1 MLLRCIG
8 SSVAVVFKR
17 KLKSKFGLQS
27 VMTSNTMLQRAAFL
41 HESDLENTYSMKA
54 FRINF
59 RADGMHYTMA
69 IRSLFRAPVTYRG
82 LPACTFSSVETR
94 LLGYRCVDRE
104 TLIHSKR
111 SNALPGEMI
120 SLSAMRRLERAWPC
134 LWHNGKRGGSRV
146 AGLEQE
152 ESHVEEQHRSIKFV
166 STSCHSTAIVA
177 AYLVHQGLEAG
188 DCFLLYGNVGAG
200 KSFFSREFIRFALDD
215 PDLEVPSPTYLLH
228 NMYNSNQ
235 DRADIPILHHYDLY
249 RLIGEGKAP
258 QGDTARL
265 DLHHSLEAGVCLIEW
280 PDVLNALGILP
291 ARRVEIHIS
300 LVSSESHRP
309 VSDDDEMD
317 GCSSERLIEVHCF
330 GERWCNAISALDEH
344 IIERGE
350 SLGLHKCL
358 QEQE

>member
-1 MLLRCIG
+1 
-8 SSVAVVFKR
+8 
-17 KLKSKFGLQS
+17 
-27 VMTSNTMLQRAAFL
+27 
-41 HESDLENTYSMKA
+41 
-54 FRINF
+54 
-59 RADGMHYTMA
+59 MHYTMA
-69 IRSLFRAPVTYRG
+69 MRSLFRAPVTYRG

-94 LLGYRCVDRE
+94 ILGYFCVDRG
-104 TLIHSKR
+104 TWIHSKR
-111 SNALPGEMI
+111 INASPCDMQ
-120 SLSAMRRLERAWPC
+120 SLSAMKRLERAWSC
-134 LWHNGKRGGSRV
+134 RWHSGKRGGRV

-152 ESHVEEQHRSIKFV
+152 ESHVEEQHCSIKFV

-177 AYLVHQGLEAG
+177 AYLVHQGLQAG

-235 DRADIPILHHYDLY
+235 DHADIPILHHYDLY

-258 QGDTARL
+258 QGDIARL
-265 DLHHSLEAGVCLIEW
+265 DLHHSLKAGVCLIEW
-280 PDVLNALGILP
+280 PDLLNVLGILP
-291 ARRVEIHIS
+291 ARRVEIRIS
-300 LVSSESHRP
+300 LMSSESRQP
-309 VSDDDEMD
+309 VSDDDDDDELD
-317 GCSSERLIEVHCF
+317 GCSSERLIEVHCY
-330 GERWCNAISALDEH
+330 GERWCNAIFALDEH